1 MMLQYVDKIKANI
14 SISASKKTAN
24 LLDGLYRSIFKGRS
38 LDFDDLRDYVIG
50 DDSKDIDWKSSIRHG
65 SLLVR
70 RYVAFKRHNIVF
82 IVDSGSRFK
91 GVNENNEKKSE
102 TALYTFGTLS
112 YLVNKNE
119 DEVSCVYTKDG
130 KMFMSPFKLGTQYL
144 EITLQNLEKNIE
156 INSEFTLNDLIDYT
170 LKTSKRKMI
179 IVVISDIMGLNN
191 IDEKLVRRATMAH
204 DMLFVNINDA
214 SMYGEDVF
222 DVEQDSDLPKFITKN
237 KKILEIENMERDRI
251 KEEKTN
257 MLKKYRVTTGEIG
270 SKSEIVNK
278 LIDLLERHNNA
289 VRR

>member
-1 MMLQYVDKIKANI
+1 M
-14 SISASKKTAN
+14 
-24 LLDGLYRSIFKGRS
+24 
-38 LDFDDLRDYVIG
+38 
-50 DDSKDIDWKSSIRHG
+50 
-65 SLLVR
+65 
-70 RYVAFKRHNIVF
+70 
-82 IVDSGSRFK
+82 
-91 GVNENNEKKSE
+91 
-102 TALYTFGTLS
+102 YTFGTLS

-119 DEVSCVYTKDG
+119 DEVSCVYTKDNN
-130 KMFMSPFKLGTQYL
+130 MYMSPFKLGLQYI
-144 EITLQNLEKNIE
+144 EMNLQNLEKNIE
-156 INSEFTLNDLIDYT
+156 NDSSYTINDLIDYT

-179 IVVISDIMGLNN
+179 MIVISDIMGLNN

-222 DVEQDSDLPKFITKN
+222 DVEQDSDLPKFITNN
-237 KKILEIENMERDRI
+237 KKILEIENMERERV